1 MPKYLLSLLFFISTI
16 CVLANTIE
24 GKLINIDDGD
34 SFTILDQ
41 NKVQYKIRLNA
52 IDCPEKGQEF
62 SKKAKDFTY
71 QFCAGKTIVAE
82 LLDIDKY
89 GRHIANITVNGKSL
103 NEALLTNGLAWH
115 YKKYNSE
122 ERLAVLE
129 NNARSKRINI
139 WSLTNPMAPWIFRHR
154 GELEL
159 LSPLGPGQVYICQ
172 SKSAKTYHNKMC
184 MGLSKC
190 AKGVKQIRLSEAIQ
204 SGKKECGYCW

>member
-16 CVLANTIE
+16 FVLANTIE
-24 GKLINIDDGD
+24 GKLINIYDGD
-34 SFTILDQ
+34 TFTLLDQ

-71 QFCAGKTIVAE
+71 QFCTSKTIVAE
-82 LLDIDKY
+82 LLDTDKY

-122 ERLAVLE
+122 ERLAALE
-129 NNARSKRINI
+129 NNARNKHINI

-184 MGLSKC
+184 QGLSKC
-190 AKGVKQIRLSEAIQ
+190 AKGVRQIGLSEAIQ

>member
-1 MPKYLLSLLFFISTI
+1 MHKYILSLLFFISTI

-34 SFTILDQ
+34 TFTLLDQ

-71 QFCAGKTIVAE
+71 QFCAGKTVVAE
-82 LLDIDKY
+82 LLDTDKY
-89 GRHIANITVNGKSL
+89 GRNIANVTVNGKSL

-122 ERLAVLE
+122 ERLAALE

-159 LSPLGPGQVYICQ
+159 LSSLGPGQVYICQ
-172 SKSAKTYHNKMC
+172 SKGAKTYHNKMC
-184 MGLSKC
+184 QGLSKC
-190 AKGVKQIRLSEAIQ
+190 AKGVRQIRLSEAIQ

>member
-1 MPKYLLSLLFFISTI
+1 MHKYILSLLFFISTI

-34 SFTILDQ
+34 TFTLLDQ

-71 QFCAGKTIVAE
+71 QFCTGKTIVAE
-82 LLDIDKY
+82 LLDTDKY
-89 GRHIANITVNGKSL
+89 GRHIANVTVNGRSL

-122 ERLAVLE
+122 ERLAALE
-129 NNARSKRINI
+129 NIARSKRINI

-159 LSPLGPGQVYICQ
+159 LSSLGPGQVYICQ
-172 SKSAKTYHNKMC
+172 SKGAKTYHNKMC
-184 MGLSKC
+184 QGLSKC
-190 AKGVKQIRLSEAIQ
+190 AKGVRQIRLSEAIQ